1 VFGNIVGCL
10 YAAGEASLCMVVEYA
25 RYGNLRDFLQRNK
38 PVTVD
43 FPLASTTN
51 SISTS
56 SSSSSSSNSG
66 GGGGGSGSSACAKCL
81 AEWAAASPC
90 HRTPL
95 TTHHL
100 LSFARQAAQGM
111 QFLASSKVRFTTTI
125 TYLHCRKPV

>member
-1 VFGNIVGCL
+1 
-10 YAAGEASLCMVVEYA
+10 MVVEYA

-51 SISTS
+51 SISTT
-56 SSSSSSSNSG
+56 SSSSSSNS
-66 GGGGGSGSSACAKCL
+66 GGGSGSSACAKCL
-81 AEWAAASPC
+81 EEWAAASPC

-125 TYLHCRKPV
+125 AYLHCRKPV